1 MPTYDL
7 GEPMLDINDVY
18 SIQMMVFKDKIIGY
32 VNRNNINC
40 LVLINCE
47 SSIDN
52 KKCDLKKNVN
62 RGSPFFDITSM
73 VGSSPEVMATTTFE
87 LSLEAWRGEKCWT
100 SW

>member
-52 KKCDLKKNVN
+52 KKCD
-62 RGSPFFDITSM
+62 
-73 VGSSPEVMATTTFE
+73 
-87 LSLEAWRGEKCWT
+87 
-100 SW
+100 